1 MQANPIDATIEWP
14 ERFAVLV
21 FAGLQV
27 LIPQNDIYTLEPII
41 DMTPPVTDSSSVGQL
56 QQSGQAWS
64 LYALSANLTL
74 LTSRP
79 DSYRIAILMKHT
91 QPACGLLCEQVY
103 SIERSEINIHP
114 VPAAMHCKDS
124 PLLALALVGE
134 EVRCISSTTI
144 LSRLFTD

>member
-1 MQANPIDATIEWP
+1 MQTNSIQTTEWP

-27 LIPQNDIYTLEPII
+27 LIPQNDIYSLEPII
-41 DMTPPVTDSSSVGQL
+41 DMTPPVADSRSVGQL

-74 LTSRP
+74 LTSCP
-79 DSYRIAILMKHT
+79 DSYRIAILIKNS

-103 SIERSEINIHP
+103 TIERSEISIHP
-114 VPAAMHCKDS
+114 VPTAMQCKNS

-134 EVRCISSTTI
+134 EVRYISSANI

>member
-1 MQANPIDATIEWP
+1 MQVNPIDANTEWP

-27 LIPQNDIYTLEPII
+27 LIPQNDIFSLEPII
-41 DMTPPVTDSSSVGQL
+41 DMTPPDADSRSVGQL
-56 QQSGQAWS
+56 QQSGHAWS

-79 DSYRIAILMKHT
+79 DSYRIAILIKNS
-91 QPACGLLCEQVY
+91 QPVCGLLCEQVY
-103 SIERSEINIHP
+103 SIERSEISIHP
-114 VPAAMHCKDS
+114 VPAAMQCENS
-124 PLLALALVGE
+124 PLLALAMVGE
-134 EVRCISSTTI
+134 EVRCISSATI